1 MFNQPDDPGVSPD
14 HQTERSD
21 PMFAGKQKAW
31 MALVMPGI
39 VTAIFAVLDMLGI
52 ILDPTVQTGAIMV
65 LTALGVYQ
73 TPNKV

>member
-1 MFNQPDDPGVSPD
+1 
-14 HQTERSD
+14 
-21 PMFAGKQKAW
+21 MFAGKQKAW